1 MHLVSPLTFCSNR
14 CFQLLPGITVVPR
27 EIDDKSYAKFWD
39 KQGAFM
45 IFVKIVNS
53 HISITTTARRTRV
66 VCLSF
71 ELICCYLLHVLSQ
84 FQALGRTK
92 TCCGY
97 DDRNLAP
104 SNIKKQFHDTE
115 EWRGNLTAFYGKR
128 FFKLGIR
135 REQDRPARKKSA
147 IPVLSCI

>member
-1 MHLVSPLTFCSNR
+1 MFLISPGYNSR
-14 CFQLLPGITVVPR
+14 PKRIRRQ
-27 EIDDKSYAKFWD
+27 KSYAKLWD

-45 IFVKIVNS
+45 IFVKVMNT
-53 HISITTTARRTRV
+53 HISITTTARRARV
-66 VCLSF
+66 VCLYVLSWF
-71 ELICCYLLHVLSQ
+71 AATCLHVLSQ

-97 DDRNLAP
+97 DDRSVGP

-115 EWRGNLTAFYGKR
+115 DWRGNLTVFNGKR

-135 REQDRPARKKSA
+135 RKQDRPARKKKSA
-147 IPVLSCI
+147 IPVFSCI